1 MKLSSDVMTGLLC
14 AAAVVTAAAV
24 IWAAVGRRRIQR
36 LYDRLDSMLNKAVSG
51 TFQELCFDESRQSEL
66 ENKLYRYMKLTRM
79 SARQQREDQERVRT
93 LISDISHQT
102 KTPIANSLLYTELL
116 LEQPLTKEGRECA
129 DALHMQVKK
138 LDFLIQALVKSSRLE
153 SGVIAVH
160 PKEEAVSPMI
170 GQAVT
175 QAALKAERKGITI
188 NCDQLAGTAFFDRK
202 WTAEALY
209 NLLDNAVK
217 YSPPGSMIRIS
228 VIEYPMFYRIDIA
241 DEGRGIPEEEQT
253 LIFKRFYRAQDAAQE
268 EGIGIGLY
276 LTREILKKQGGY
288 VKVRSEY
295 GKGSVFSVFLLREE
309 PKK

>member
-1 MKLSSDVMTGLLC
+1 MCGC
-14 AAAVVTAAAV
+14 
-24 IWAAVGRRRIQR
+24 
-36 LYDRLDSMLNKAVSG
+36 
-51 TFQELCFDESRQSEL
+51 
-66 ENKLYRYMKLTRM
+66 
-79 SARQQREDQERVRT
+79 SAYAGE
-93 LISDISHQT
+93 
-102 KTPIANSLLYTELL
+102 
-116 LEQPLTKEGRECA
+116 
-129 DALHMQVKK
+129 K

-160 PKEEAVSPMI
+160 PKEETVSPMI

-228 VIEYPMFYRIDIA
+228 AIEYPMFYRIDIA

-295 GKGSVFSVFLLREE
+295 GKGSVFSVFY
-309 PKK
+309 